1 MLKARLVPPSI
12 VLFVALAVFA
22 QTPAKAGNWDVD
34 VNFLLGVKYLNS
46 DWDTPAEDFSTMGT
60 FGVNTSWAPKEWPVR
75 IAADFIVNAD
85 VAPTFGLGYGVGG
98 DRGAIT
104 SEWAFGV
111 RKIWK
116 PNSVRPY
123 VGGGLNVTYAYL
135 ETNGGGN
142 NASTDGSAVGE
153 WVDGGVFW
161 RLGSHFDIGVDLRYS
176 WARPELGGRKI
187 EAGGLNT
194 CLTLGFG
201 F

>member
-1 MLKARLVPPSI
+1 MLKAKLVPSSI

-22 QTPAKAGNWDVD
+22 HTPTKAGSWDVD
-34 VNFLLGVKYLNS
+34 VNFLLGAKYLNS
-46 DWDTPAEDFSTMGT
+46 DWETPWENYSTMVT

-75 IAADFIVNAD
+75 IAVD
-85 VAPTFGLGYGVGG
+85 VFLNFHFSLPTIDWGYGGG
-98 DRGAIT
+98 GYDGSAT
-104 SEWAFGV
+104 GEWAFGV

-116 PNSVRPY
+116 SNSVRPY
-123 VGGGLNVTYAYL
+123 LGGGLTVTSA
-135 ETNGGGN
+135 TQGI
-142 NASTDGSAVGE
+142 ADGSALGE